1 MMVVVHD
8 SGGVEVMPL
17 SVKNVL
23 LRGCNL
29 RNTDWVFG
37 LVLNTGND
45 TKNHTELQCT
55 AVQMKRPY
63 A

>member
-1 MMVVVHD
+1 MVVVHD

-45 TKNHTELQCT
+45 TKIIQSFSALPS
-55 AVQMKRPY
+55 K
-63 A
+63 